1 MDLTE
6 QLSIPHEDAFS
17 GQSAELRRNY
27 LRVLLGGAL
36 VTLTIATLRAAAW
49 RDAPGLFHTWQVV
62 AILAA
67 GWIITSA
74 LHTRHMRAASWIFIG
89 TLLLANVAEVLLFPH
104 GPALYFFAVIGVA
117 AALLR
122 SERGTGLLI
131 LVNLACIAA
140 LGVYLAPALSLG
152 EVFWPAV
159 VTFLVSGAAWL
170 GTHQLYTVL
179 KWEWHS
185 TQQSIAAAREAQEH
199 RAELMH
205 LNKELDG
212 AYLRLE
218 RMNRMLILARKEA
231 EEATALKMQFAN
243 TVSHELRSPIN
254 MILGFSDMM
263 VNSPEVYGSQPWAPR
278 LQNHIQQIYQS
289 SQHLS
294 QLIDDVLDMARID
307 AYRLALVKESADVED
322 VITETYEIAHNLFEA
337 RRLYLR
343 VEIEPDLPPLMLDRT
358 RIRQVLLNL
367 LTNAVRF
374 TQEGGVTI
382 RAFRRSA
389 PIQHAPHN
397 GGTAEPTPQSQVVVC
412 VSDTGI
418 GIDKADLPK
427 LFQEFGQLENVYRW
441 SRGAGLGLFISKQL
455 IELHGGHIWAE
466 SEAGLGTTF
475 YIGLPTEPDGA
486 DPGLTTMTM
495 TAANTNANTDAFWS
509 NLEHKAQ
516 ARRTLLI
523 LGDDPKVKRLLG
535 TELHAY
541 DMTWLPGDS
550 SMRTCADAIEEVHP
564 CAIIRVTGDCAVN
577 ADALAAHPA
586 WDAVSGVPVITCHLP
601 GLFESASA
609 QRFLSNYLIKPISRR
624 KLADALAKLEGEH
637 GRIGRVLIVDDDPAM
652 REFLSLTL
660 GNVLGNGVR
669 VFDAGDGATALAMV
683 HRQRPDT
690 VLLDLNLPDMD
701 GFDLA
706 DQIHTVY
713 GDAVR
718 VIAVTARDPQA
729 ERCEGAADVI
739 TCSRAKPFARR
750 ELAHTLSSMIEGF
763 SVGATIKSERHPN

>member
-1 MDLTE
+1 MDLSE
-6 QLSIPHEDAFS
+6 SLSTPREDAFS
-17 GQSAELRRNY
+17 GQSVELRRNY
-27 LRVLLGGAL
+27 LQVLLCSA
-36 VTLTIATLRAAAW
+36 VVILTIVTLRAAAW
-49 RDAPGLFHTWQVV
+49 RGAPGLFHTWQVA
-62 AILAA
+62 AILAT
-67 GWIITSA
+67 GLIVTSA
-74 LHTRHMRAASWIFIG
+74 LRAKHTRAASWAFIG
-89 TLLLANVAEVLLFPH
+89 ALLLANVAEVLLFPH

-131 LVNLACIAA
+131 FVNLACIAG
-140 LGVYLAPALSLG
+140 LGVYLAPELSTG

-170 GTHQLYTVL
+170 GTHQLFTVL

-278 LQNHIQQIYQS
+278 LQNHIQQIYQN

-343 VEIEPDLPPLMLDRT
+343 VEIEPGLPQLMLDRT

-374 TQEGGVTI
+374 TQEGGVTV
-382 RAFRRSA
+382 RAFRQNASA
-389 PIQHAPHN
+389 HLAQNN
-397 GGTAEPTPQSQVVVC
+397 GVAAQVATPAQVVVS

-418 GIDKADLPK
+418 GINQDDLPK

-455 IELHGGHIWAE
+455 IELHGGRIWAE
-466 SEAGLGTTF
+466 SAAGAGTTF
-475 YIGLPTEPDGA
+475 FIGLPIEPDAA
-486 DPGLTTMTM
+486 DPGLGAL
-495 TAANTNANTDAFWS
+495 AANNTDTFWA

-516 ARRTLLI
+516 ARRTVLM

-535 TELHAY
+535 AELHAY
-541 DMTWLPGDS
+541 DLTWLPGDS
-550 SMRTCADAIEEVHP
+550 SMRACADEIEEVHP
-564 CAIIRVTGDCAVN
+564 CAIIRVTGDCATDAV
-577 ADALAAHPA
+577 APHLPVDALSGA
-586 WDAVSGVPVITCHLP
+586 GVPVITCHLP

-624 KLADALAKLEGEH
+624 KLADALARLEAEH
-637 GRIGRVLIVDDDPAM
+637 GPIGQILIVDDEPAM

-660 GNVLGNGVR
+660 GNVLGKEVR
-669 VFDAGDGATALAMV
+669 VFDAGDGAIALALL
-683 HRQRPDT
+683 HKHQPDT

-701 GFDLA
+701 GFALA
-706 DQIHTVY
+706 DEIHAQY

-729 ERCEGAADVI
+729 ERCADTSDVI
-739 TCSRAKPFARR
+739 TCARAKPFARR
-750 ELAHTLSSMIEGF
+750 ELAHALSSMIDGF
-763 SVGATIKSERHPN
+763 SVGGAIKPERHLN

>member
-1 MDLTE
+1 MVLTE
-6 QLSIPHEDAFS
+6 QLSTSRTQDDAFS
-17 GQSAELRRNY
+17 DQSVELRRSY
-27 LRVLLGGAL
+27 LQVLLGSAL
-36 VTLTIATLRAAAW
+36 VILTIATLRAAAW
-49 RDAPGLFHTWQVV
+49 RGEPGLFHTWQVA

-67 GWIITSA
+67 GLIATSVLRA
-74 LHTRHMRAASWIFIG
+74 SHMRAASWAFIG
-89 TLLLANVAEVLLFPH
+89 ALLLANVAEVLLFPH

-131 LVNLACIAA
+131 FVNLACIAA
-140 LGVYLAPALSLG
+140 LGLHLAPELNTG

-159 VTFLVSGAAWL
+159 VTLLVSGAAWL

-185 TQQSIAAAREAQEH
+185 TQQSIAAAREAQAH

-263 VNSPEVYGSQPWAPR
+263 VNSPEVYGSQPWTPR

-307 AYRLALVKESADVED
+307 AYRLALIKESAHIED

-337 RRLYLR
+337 RRLYLH
-343 VEIEPDLPPLMLDRT
+343 VDIEPGLPPLMLDRT

-382 RAFRRSA
+382 RAFRRRAS
-389 PIQHAPHN
+389 IQHAPHN
-397 GGTAEPTPQSQVVVC
+397 GSTAEPAPQSEVVVS

-466 SEAGLGTTF
+466 SEAGFGTTF
-475 YIGLPTEPDGA
+475 YIGLPTESDGV
-486 DPGLTTMTM
+486 DPGLTGMTV
-495 TAANTNANTDAFWS
+495 AAANTDAFWT

-516 ARRTLLI
+516 TRRTLLI

-535 TELHAY
+535 AELYAY
-541 DMTWLPGDS
+541 DMTWLPSDS
-550 SMRTCADAIEEVHP
+550 STRACADAIEDVHP
-564 CAIIRVTGDCAVN
+564 CAVIRVTGDCAAN
-577 ADALAAHPA
+577 PDMLAAHSA
-586 WDAVSGVPVITCHLP
+586 WDAVSGVPVITCYLP
-601 GLFESASA
+601 GLFEPASA
-609 QRFLSNYLIKPISRR
+609 QHFLSNYLIKPISRR

-660 GNVLGNGVR
+660 GNVMGDGVH
-669 VFDAGDGATALAMV
+669 VMDAGDGATALTTL
-683 HRQRPDT
+683 HRHRPDT
-690 VLLDLNLPDMD
+690 VLLDLNLPDVD
-701 GFDLA
+701 GFALA
-706 DQIHTVY
+706 DQIHSLY

-729 ERCEGAADVI
+729 ERCEGAGDMI
-739 TCSRAKPFARR
+739 TCFRAKPFARR
-750 ELAHTLSSMIEGF
+750 ELAHALSSMIEGF